1 MWLIHAGFM
10 SYETGIARK
19 KNALATAMKNIL
31 TIAVVT
37 PTFYYFGWWIYNC
50 NQPGLPIGPNS
61 SDFTAAACQGGIPWS
76 DAFGPNLTNNINL
89 VFFLAFLLF
98 SWTTASIMSG
108 AIIERARLTAYLIL
122 ACLLGSVVWIL
133 DAAWGWS
140 AGGWLTLRFGFHD
153 SIASGVVHGVAG
165 AFTLGVLFQL
175 GPRIGKYTR
184 EGLARQFKPH
194 NLHMTLLGLMLI
206 FTGFY
211 AFYAACLVIAS
222 TAFPGW
228 ANIYLS
234 PTTLG
239 SIAMIITMGFAGGFT
254 GGYFASRGD
263 PFWTVSG
270 GLAGVISVSAGA
282 DVYAPTLGYL
292 ISMASAAMAVY
303 VGTWIEKKM
312 RVDDAVG
319 AVAVHGFMGFLGM
332 FWVGVFAA
340 GYPTGV
346 NNVDSSLGGQ
356 LIGMATF
363 LPLGFLTGYCAA
375 WVMKKLNILRVPP
388 EVELMGLDVA
398 EYEPNLYLPEVAVAA
413 EQLVEPDGTPVDA
426 ALVLTHGERRGGD
439 LDAVANRQ
447 RARLHRS
454 QGGLQRGRH
463 RRLRPPGQ
471 LPGLR
476 GLRDV
481 HAGVDVW
488 RGREQRRDAL
498 HDRDLA
504 RHRRDGGGARRLGHV
519 REPQADSR
527 GCRIH
532 TSRDTGHRAAAA
544 ARRSGRRTM
553 INNGSSRRQ
562 IEFPPLQTHKK
573 SFEMA
578 VLAIS
583 ILCAIVVLVIVLF
596 TNIGNEFRP
605 TV

>member
-1 MWLIHAGFM
+1 MEGSMFGSLIAQVENLRDAASAAGQTQDSLILGEQYYFFTVVLMWLIHCGFM
-10 SYETGIARK
+10 SYETGVARK

-76 DAFGPNLTNNINL
+76 DVFGPNLTNNINL

-108 AIIERARLTAYLIL
+108 AIIERARLSAYLLL
-122 ACLLGSVVWIL
+122 ACMLGSVVWIL

-165 AFTLGVLFQL
+165 AFTLGVLFNL

-184 EGLARQFKPH
+184 EGLARQFRPH

-211 AFYAACLVIAS
+211 AFYAACLVISS

-239 SIAMIITMGFAGGFT
+239 TIAMIITFGFAGGFT

-292 ISMASAAMAVY
+292 IAMASAAMVVY
-303 VGTWIEKKM
+303 AGNWIEKKM

-319 AVAVHGFMGFLGM
+319 AVAVHGVAGFLGM
-332 FWVGVFAA
+332 LWVGVFAA

-346 NNVDSSLGGQ
+346 NNVDSSIGGQ

-363 LPLGFLTGYCAA
+363 LPLGFLSGYAMSF
-375 WVMKKLNILRVPP
+375 VMKKLNILRVPP

-398 EYEPNLYLPEVAVAA
+398 EYEPNLYLPEVAAA
-413 EQLVEPDGTPVDA
+413 EEQIVEPDGTSVTA
-426 ALVLTHGERRGGD
+426 MTVLIT
-439 LDAVANRQ
+439 
-447 RARLHRS
+447 AR
-454 QGGLQRGRH
+454 
-463 RRLRPPGQ
+463 
-471 LPGLR
+471 
-476 GLRDV
+476 DEV
-481 HAGVDVW
+481 
-488 RGREQRRDAL
+488 
-498 HDRDLA
+498 
-504 RHRRDGGGARRLGHV
+504 
-519 REPQADSR
+519 
-527 GCRIH
+527 
-532 TSRDTGHRAAAA
+532 
-544 ARRSGRRTM
+544 
-553 INNGSSRRQ
+553 
-562 IEFPPLQTHKK
+562 K
-573 SFEMA
+573 S
-578 VLAIS
+578 
-583 ILCAIVVLVIVLF
+583 
-596 TNIGNEFRP
+596 
-605 TV
+605 